1 MIFQNKTAK
10 KLFLTILMKRE
21 FFFWIK
27 KKMSGGLNGAALS
40 AYTNFLCDF
49 DTLIKKK
56 NVDWA
61 KHRQHNTFS
70 QYSCSYYRG
79 KIVSDLFT
87 PCGWPKCAK
96 LKMSAEKLAL
106 NLQSPFIERLNNLSC
121 PESYIPFT
129 KRQFKIRI
137 TYRLKTAIMTS
148 NIAPGTKIIDNFE
161 TTGPIIHRSH
171 LDHPTIFELLPFLE
185 KSLITICFLQLP

>member
-10 KLFLTILMKRE
+10 KLFLTWRTERE
-21 FFFWIK
+21 INFLKYSWNESFFFWIK

-49 DTLIKKK
+49 DTLVKKK

-61 KHRQHNTFS
+61 KHGQHNS
-70 QYSCSYYRG
+70 QSIFILLLPRNLFERW

-96 LKMSAEKLAL
+96 PKMSAEKLA
-106 NLQSPFIERLNNLSC
+106 FNLSFC
-121 PESYIPFT
+121 AFWI
-129 KRQFKIRI
+129 
-137 TYRLKTAIMTS
+137 YRARLSNVLIICARKAIFFS
-148 NIAPGTKIIDNFE
+148 QCVNSKCG
-161 TTGPIIHRSH
+161 
-171 LDHPTIFELLPFLE
+171 
-185 KSLITICFLQLP
+185 

>member
-10 KLFLTILMKRE
+10 KLFLAWRTERQINFLKYSWNE
-21 FFFWIK
+21 SFFFWIK

-49 DTLIKKK
+49 DTLVKKK

-61 KHRQHNTFS
+61 KHRQHNS
-70 QYSCSYYRG
+70 QSIFILLLPRNLFERW

-96 LKMSAEKLAL
+96 PKMSAEKLA
-106 NLQSPFIERLNNLSC
+106 FNLSFC
-121 PESYIPFT
+121 AFWI
-129 KRQFKIRI
+129 
-137 TYRLKTAIMTS
+137 YRARLSNVLIICRARKAIFFS
-148 NIAPGTKIIDNFE
+148 QCVNSKCG
-161 TTGPIIHRSH
+161 
-171 LDHPTIFELLPFLE
+171 
-185 KSLITICFLQLP
+185 